1 MSHLLDK
8 CIWTDLKNDEQINQV
23 IKDFDLSS
31 MKEEGS
37 RVNFDDDNCKIKKC
51 SGLNINEETTDL
63 INGKPIHLLSCDPI
77 YDSHK
82 KIKKLLLKKDQRD
95 FLTQHNPFSTTFS
108 TTNKSSMSPT
118 TVSEAISP
126 IPFKAGKKIKKIDLL
141 KNIKIKNI
149 NLKNIKKTNINLL
162 KNIIRFY
169 TLVYL

>member
-8 CIWTDLKNDEQINQV
+8 CIWTDLKNDEQINQF

-126 IPFKAGKKIKKIDLL
+126 IPFKAGKKNKKNRLTKKY
-141 KNIKIKNI
+141 KNKKYKSKKYKKN
-149 NLKNIKKTNINLL
+149 KHKFTKKH
-162 KNIIRFY
+162 Y
-169 TLVYL
+169 